1 MTTTTTNSMASTARA
16 CVRASLGVG
25 RERTRARTRRGGA
38 AARRDAR
45 ARGDVV
51 VASGETRANGTRG
64 GVVAVVRRREVATRG
79 ARQVRWASE
88 EEEGGAKAK
97 ASAREEEEEDVVEAT
112 VEEVERL
119 VEEIKE
125 GTTRLEKAQAEREEG
140 EARAKALAEQA
151 VLATEA
157 CAKDEELATSA
168 MNSAKEANQMLMEAT
183 TRADA
188 LAERVRRVEQ
198 AVMQARLVPTDDG
211 SENGEEVLDQ
221 VIFKRAGK
229 ESEAESAAR
238 QLGVLSESWW
248 EEDDLTLRDALVR
261 VTQEYESAN
270 FSRKET
276 HAELKRRESF
286 AEEAVQ
292 AAQRSKQLSLAA
304 HENADAAMEKIAVKM
319 QAVVTIREL
328 LATLEKQRAEQQA
341 LIDGVAADAE
351 VESVEVVEVDEEE
364 SKSKADIQ
372 ADIDAAAAQEL
383 AEKRAA
389 AQEEGEDDTDDASA
403 TKKSSK
409 FLTAGYFSSTERED
423 SAEAT
428 ALKKTFISMLLLGS
442 ATLMLP
448 VPMCKAVR
456 SRIGATVVQASSKVK
471 TDTQKIRVRTSELIE
486 RIIPASE
493 RELAAHAAHEA
504 EETGMTDV
512 LWLLFTS
519 VFAVTLVSKIP
530 GGSPVLGFLLGGAL
544 VGPFGLGIITHVE
557 QVKVL
562 AELGVVFLLFNIGL
576 ELSYDRLVSMSK
588 YIFGLGSS
596 QMMLSTAVGAAI
608 AVACGL
614 AVPPAVIVGL
624 GLAFSSTAVAM
635 QVLADRG
642 ESASRHGRATFS
654 VLLFQDL
661 TVVLVFM
668 LVPLLA
674 GPDSGSLTAIGASL
688 LKAIVKTS
696 AAIVTI
702 IGLGRVVLRPV
713 FNRVAKLRQ
722 AELMSAT
729 TLFFALGTSLLT
741 QALGLS
747 MELGAFL
754 AGLLLAETEFHLQVE
769 NDIAP
774 FRGLLLGLFFM
785 TVGMTI
791 DPMTFYK
798 SAGNIIAMMVAIVVG
813 KIAVVAAVGPI
824 VGLSLV
830 NCIRAGLYIGP
841 GGEFAFVTF
850 GEAVRVGLFSATLAT
865 QLNLAVVLTMAITP
879 YMAQLGNNVKNILKS
894 GNAAGLQPKE
904 SEVDDLKGHVIIA
917 GYGRNGKIIG
927 EILRDN
933 MIPFV
938 ALDVNPEI
946 VSTGRAADQNV
957 YFGDAGSPEVLKAIG
972 ADRASCAIVALS
984 SPAANYRTVW
994 ALSKNFS
1001 NVHTYVRADDVGGGL
1016 ILEKAGA
1023 KAVVPEALEPS
1034 LQLAAA
1040 CLREQK
1046 MTPNDITVA
1055 IDSYRR
1061 RHLKSLS
1068 SSPKFSAAYST
1079 IDYSAIDSVDQ
1090 SSEDETELSPA

>member
-1 MTTTTTNSMASTARA
+1 MMLSTPASASMARARA
-16 CVRASLGVG
+16 NARAVG
-25 RERTRARTRRGGA
+25 AGRDAA
-38 AARRDAR
+38 AARRRDGTAARRRVVATAR
-45 ARGDVV
+45 ARSRDVV
-51 VASGETRANGTRG
+51 VAGGGGRDRRCRPFAARGEA
-64 GVVAVVRRREVATRG
+64 
-79 ARQVRWASE
+79 QMRWASD
-88 EEEGGAKAK
+88 EEGATA
-97 ASAREEEEEDVVEAT
+97 AAARDDDDAEDATAEA
-112 VEEVERL
+112 EVRRL
-119 VEEIKE
+119 TEEIKE
-125 GTTRLEKAQAEREEG
+125 VTTRLGKAQTESEDG
-140 EARAKALAEQA
+140 EAQAKALAEQA

-157 CAKDEELATSA
+157 CAKDEELASSA
-168 MNSAKEANQMLMEAT
+168 MNSAKEANQTLMEAT
-183 TRADA
+183 A
-188 LAERVRRVEQ
+188 LAEALGERVRKVEQ
-198 AVMQARLVPTDDG
+198 GVTQARLVPTDDG
-211 SENGEEVLDQ
+211 SENGEEILDQ
-221 VIFKRAGK
+221 VSFKRPGK

-248 EEDDLTLRDALVR
+248 EKDDLTLRDALVR
-261 VTQEYESAN
+261 VTQEFESAN
-270 FSRKET
+270 FARKEAQ
-276 HAELKRRESF
+276 AELKRRESF

-304 HENADAAMEKIAVKM
+304 HDNADAAMEKIAVKM
-319 QAVVTIREL
+319 QAVVTIREIL
-328 LATLEKQRAEQQA
+328 TTLEKQRAEQQA
-341 LIDGVAADAE
+341 LIDGVDAAEAQ
-351 VESVEVVEVDEEE
+351 SVEVAGQV

-383 AEKRAA
+383 AEKRAV
-389 AQEEGEDDTDDASA
+389 AQEEEEESDDASS

-409 FLTAGYFSSTERED
+409 FLTAGYFSSAEREE

-428 ALKKTFISMLLLGS
+428 VLKKALVSMLLLGS
-442 ATLMLP
+442 AALMLP

-456 SRIGATVVQASSKVK
+456 SRIGATVVQASSKMK
-471 TDTQKIRVRTSELIE
+471 SETHKIRQQTNELIE
-486 RIIPASE
+486 RVVPASE
-493 RELAAHAAHEA
+493 RELAVHAAHEA

-562 AELGVVFLLFNIGL
+562 AEFGVVFLLFNIGL

-688 LKAIVKTS
+688 LKAIVKTG

-713 FNRVAKLRQ
+713 FDRVAKLRQ

-798 SAGNIIAMMVAIVVG
+798 SAGNIIAMMTAIVIG
-813 KIAVVAAVGPI
+813 KIAVVAAVGPLF
-824 VGLSLV
+824 GLSLV

-879 YMAQLGNNVKNILKS
+879 YLAQFGNNVKNILKS

-938 ALDVNPEI
+938 ALDVNPEV
-946 VSTGRAADQNV
+946 VSAGRAADQNV

-972 ADRASCAIVALS
+972 AERASCAIVALS

-1001 NVHTYVRADDVGGGL
+1001 NVQTYVRADDVEGGL

-1046 MTPNDITVA
+1046 MTPNDITIA

-1061 RHLKSLS
+1061 SHLKSLS

-1079 IDYSAIDSVDQ
+1079 IDYAAIGSMDQ
-1090 SSEDETELSPA
+1090 SEDETSLSPA

>member
-1 MTTTTTNSMASTARA
+1 MMLSTPASASMARARA
-16 CVRASLGVG
+16 NARAVG
-25 RERTRARTRRGGA
+25 AGRDAA
-38 AARRDAR
+38 AARRRDGTAARRRVVATAR
-45 ARGDVV
+45 ARSRDVV
-51 VASGETRANGTRG
+51 VAGGGGRDRRCRPFAARGEA
-64 GVVAVVRRREVATRG
+64 
-79 ARQVRWASE
+79 QMRWASD
-88 EEEGGAKAK
+88 EEGATA
-97 ASAREEEEEDVVEAT
+97 AAARDDADAEDATAEA
-112 VEEVERL
+112 EVRRL
-119 VEEIKE
+119 TEEIKE
-125 GTTRLEKAQAEREEG
+125 ATMRLGKAQTESEDG
-140 EARAKALAEQA
+140 EAQAKALAEQA

-157 CAKDEELATSA
+157 CAKDEELASSA
-168 MNSAKEANQMLMEAT
+168 MNSAKEANQTLMEAT
-183 TRADA
+183 A
-188 LAERVRRVEQ
+188 LAEALGERVRKVEQ
-198 AVMQARLVPTDDG
+198 GVTQARLVPTDDG
-211 SENGEEVLDQ
+211 SENGEEILDQ
-221 VIFKRAGK
+221 VSFKRPGK

-248 EEDDLTLRDALVR
+248 EKDDLTLRDALVR
-261 VTQEYESAN
+261 VTQEFESAN
-270 FSRKET
+270 FARKEAK
-276 HAELKRRESF
+276 AELKRRESF

-304 HENADAAMEKIAVKM
+304 HDNADAAMEKIAVKM
-319 QAVVTIREL
+319 QAVVTIREIL
-328 LATLEKQRAEQQA
+328 TTLEKQRAEQQA
-341 LIDGVAADAE
+341 LIDGVDAAEAQ
-351 VESVEVVEVDEEE
+351 SVEVAGQV

-383 AEKRAA
+383 AEKRAV
-389 AQEEGEDDTDDASA
+389 AQEEEEESDDASS

-409 FLTAGYFSSTERED
+409 FLTAGYFSSAEREE

-428 ALKKTFISMLLLGS
+428 VLKKALVSMLLLGS
-442 ATLMLP
+442 AALMLP

-456 SRIGATVVQASSKVK
+456 SRIGATVVQASSKMK
-471 TDTQKIRVRTSELIE
+471 SETHKIRQQTNELIE
-486 RIIPASE
+486 RVVPASE
-493 RELAAHAAHEA
+493 RELAVHAAHEA

-562 AELGVVFLLFNIGL
+562 AEFGVVFLLFNIGL

-688 LKAIVKTS
+688 LKAIVKTG

-713 FNRVAKLRQ
+713 FDRVAKLRQ

-798 SAGNIIAMMVAIVVG
+798 SAGNIIAMMAAIVIG
-813 KIAVVAAVGPI
+813 KIAVVAAVGPLF
-824 VGLSLV
+824 GLSLV

-879 YMAQLGNNVKNILKS
+879 YLAQFGNNVKNILKS

-938 ALDVNPEI
+938 ALDVNPEV
-946 VSTGRAADQNV
+946 VSAGRAADQNV

-972 ADRASCAIVALS
+972 AERASCAIVALS

-1001 NVHTYVRADDVGGGL
+1001 NVQTYVRADDVEGGL

-1046 MTPNDITVA
+1046 MTPNDITIA

-1061 RHLKSLS
+1061 SHLKSLS

-1079 IDYSAIDSVDQ
+1079 IDYAAIGSMDQ
-1090 SSEDETELSPA
+1090 SEDETSLSPA

>member
-1 MTTTTTNSMASTARA
+1 MLSTPASASMARARVRARA
-16 CVRASLGVG
+16 VG
-25 RERTRARTRRGGA
+25 AGRDGTA
-38 AARRDAR
+38 AARRDGTAAARRGRVVAAGR
-45 ARGDVV
+45 AR
-51 VASGETRANGTRG
+51 SRG
-64 GVVAVVRRREVATRG
+64 GVVVGVVGRDRRCEAFAVRG
-79 ARQVRWASE
+79 AAQVRWASD
-88 EEEGGAKAK
+88 EEGATAT
-97 ASAREEEEEDVVEAT
+97 AARDDDGDDATAEA
-112 VEEVERL
+112 EVRRL
-119 VEEIKE
+119 TEEIKE
-125 GTTRLEKAQAEREEG
+125 ATTRLGKAQTESEEG
-140 EARAKALAEQA
+140 EAKAKALAEQA

-168 MNSAKEANQMLMEAT
+168 MNSTKEANQTLMEAT
-183 TRADA
+183 ALADA
-188 LAERVRRVEQ
+188 LAERVRKVEQ
-198 AVMQARLVPTDDG
+198 GVTQARLVPTDDG
-211 SENGEEVLDQ
+211 SENGEEILDQ
-221 VIFKRAGK
+221 VSFKRPGK
-229 ESEAESAAR
+229 ETEAESTAR

-248 EEDDLTLRDALVR
+248 EKDDLTLRDALAR
-261 VTQEYESAN
+261 VTQEFESAN
-270 FSRKET
+270 FSRKEAQ
-276 HAELKRRESF
+276 AELKRRESF

-304 HENADAAMEKIAVKM
+304 HDNADAAMEKIAVKM

-328 LATLEKQRAEQQA
+328 LTTLEKQRAEQQA
-341 LIDGVAADAE
+341 LIDGVDAAE
-351 VESVEVVEVDEEE
+351 EQSVEVAEPV

-389 AQEEGEDDTDDASA
+389 AQEEGEESDDASS

-409 FLTAGYFSSTERED
+409 FLTAGYFSSAEREE

-428 ALKKTFISMLLLGS
+428 VLKKALVSMLLLGS
-442 ATLMLP
+442 AALILP

-471 TDTQKIRVRTSELIE
+471 SGTQKLRQQTTELVERVV
-486 RIIPASE
+486 PASE

-562 AELGVVFLLFNIGL
+562 AEFGVVFLLFNIGL

-674 GPDSGSLTAIGASL
+674 GPDSGSLSAIGASL
-688 LKAIVKTS
+688 LKAIVKTG

-713 FNRVAKLRQ
+713 FDRVAKLRQ
-722 AELMSAT
+722 AELLSAT

-798 SAGNIIAMMVAIVVG
+798 SAGNIIAMMAAIVVG
-813 KIAVVAAVGPI
+813 KIAVVAAVGPL

-879 YMAQLGNNVKNILKS
+879 YLAQLGNNVKNILKS

-938 ALDVNPEI
+938 ALDVNPEV
-946 VSTGRAADQNV
+946 VSAGRAADQNV

-972 ADRASCAIVALS
+972 AERASCAIVALS

-1001 NVHTYVRADDVGGGL
+1001 NVQTYVRADDVEGGL

-1046 MTPNDITVA
+1046 MTPNDITIA

-1061 RHLKSLS
+1061 SHLKSLS

-1079 IDYSAIDSVDQ
+1079 IDYAAIGSMDQ
-1090 SSEDETELSPA
+1090 SEDETSLSPA

>member
-1 MTTTTTNSMASTARA
+1 MMLSTPASASMARARA
-16 CVRASLGVG
+16 NARAVG
-25 RERTRARTRRGGA
+25 AGRDAA
-38 AARRDAR
+38 AARRRDGTAARRRVVATAR
-45 ARGDVV
+45 ARSRDVV
-51 VASGETRANGTRG
+51 VAG
-64 GVVAVVRRREVATRG
+64 GVGRDRRCRPFAARG
-79 ARQVRWASE
+79 EAQVRWASD
-88 EEEGGAKAK
+88 EEGATA
-97 ASAREEEEEDVVEAT
+97 AAARDDDDAEDATAEA
-112 VEEVERL
+112 EVRRL
-119 VEEIKE
+119 TEEIKE
-125 GTTRLEKAQAEREEG
+125 ATTRLGKAQTESEDG
-140 EARAKALAEQA
+140 EAQAKALAEQA

-157 CAKDEELATSA
+157 CAKDEELASSA
-168 MNSAKEANQMLMEAT
+168 MNSAKEANQTLMEAT
-183 TRADA
+183 ALADA
-188 LAERVRRVEQ
+188 LAERVRKVEQ
-198 AVMQARLVPTDDG
+198 GVTQARLVPTDDG
-211 SENGEEVLDQ
+211 SENGEEILDQ
-221 VIFKRAGK
+221 VSFKRPGK

-248 EEDDLTLRDALVR
+248 EKDDLTLRDALVR
-261 VTQEYESAN
+261 VTQEFESAN
-270 FSRKET
+270 FARKEAQ
-276 HAELKRRESF
+276 AELKRRESF

-304 HENADAAMEKIAVKM
+304 HDNADAAMEKIAVKM
-319 QAVVTIREL
+319 QAVVTIREIL
-328 LATLEKQRAEQQA
+328 TTLEKQRAEQQA
-341 LIDGVAADAE
+341 LIDGVDAAEAQ
-351 VESVEVVEVDEEE
+351 SVEVAGQV

-383 AEKRAA
+383 AEKRAV
-389 AQEEGEDDTDDASA
+389 AQEEEEESDDASS

-409 FLTAGYFSSTERED
+409 FLTAGYFSSAEREE

-428 ALKKTFISMLLLGS
+428 VLKKALVSMLLLGS
-442 ATLMLP
+442 AALMLP
-448 VPMCKAVR
+448 APMCKAVR
-456 SRIGATVVQASSKVK
+456 SRIGATVVQASSKMK
-471 TDTQKIRVRTSELIE
+471 SETHKIRQQTNELIE
-486 RIIPASE
+486 RVVPASE
-493 RELAAHAAHEA
+493 RELAVHAAHEA

-562 AELGVVFLLFNIGL
+562 AEFGVVFLLFNIGL

-688 LKAIVKTS
+688 LKAIVKTG

-713 FNRVAKLRQ
+713 FDRVAKLRQ

-798 SAGNIIAMMVAIVVG
+798 SAGNIIAMMTAIVIG
-813 KIAVVAAVGPI
+813 KIAVVAAVGPLF
-824 VGLSLV
+824 GLSLV

-879 YMAQLGNNVKNILKS
+879 YLAQFGNNVKNILKS

-938 ALDVNPEI
+938 ALDVNPEV
-946 VSTGRAADQNV
+946 VSAGRAADQNV

-972 ADRASCAIVALS
+972 AARASCAIVALS

-1001 NVHTYVRADDVGGGL
+1001 NVQTYVRADDVEGGL

-1061 RHLKSLS
+1061 SHLKSLS

-1079 IDYSAIDSVDQ
+1079 IDYGAIGSMDQ
-1090 SSEDETELSPA
+1090 SEDETSLSPA